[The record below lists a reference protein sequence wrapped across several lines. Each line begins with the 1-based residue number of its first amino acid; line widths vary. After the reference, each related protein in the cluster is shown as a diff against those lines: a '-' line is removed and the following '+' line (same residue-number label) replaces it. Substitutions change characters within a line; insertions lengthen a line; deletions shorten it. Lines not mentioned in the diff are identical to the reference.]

1 MAGLYYKAEYLFTL
15 VHTDL
20 NWDSHDPLFVDM
32 DWLIEHEALAP
43 DYKLYDL
50 TDKGKMFLILF

>member
-15 VHTDL
+15 VHANL
-20 NWDSHDPLFVDM
+20 EWDSQDPLFVDM
-32 DWLIEHEALAP
+32 EWLVEHEALAP